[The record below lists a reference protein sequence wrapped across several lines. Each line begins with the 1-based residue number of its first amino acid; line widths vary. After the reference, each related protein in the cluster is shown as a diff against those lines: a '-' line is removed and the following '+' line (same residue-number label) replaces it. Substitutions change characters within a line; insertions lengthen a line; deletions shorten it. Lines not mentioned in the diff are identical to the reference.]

1 MKSHAITICC
11 LAAFILF
18 ALPVDMRA
26 GENTLTP
33 QLFIGG
39 RYDNNV
45 LFERT
50 NPIDDYSSVVRP
62 ALEFNHKTERSNLDI
77 GADMHFV
84 NYLDRS
90 DMDTVKQYYYMNG
103 DTQLSERIRV
113 DAEMGYII
121 DTLLD
126 SELEET
132 GRVFNREERERLHA
146 GAGMDYSLSEKF
158 EIGLD
163 YDFNLTDYEEEERAD
178 RKTHSVSTYFRR
190 FFNEGIDSLTVLP
203 KYRYIVTTDDIEVN
217 SFSLSLG
224 WTHKSSEIGALKL
237 FAGGRYTEESPTS
250 DNTDPDAQKRDTS
263 GFIFDLSYNI
273 SDEISSFLIG
283 IRRDINFDADGDLRE
298 VNRLYSTYQYS
309 LTERLKSG
317 ISANAYL
324 TRSEDENVD
333 TDIRYFNIRPR
344 LDYSLTEKHIL
355 RLSYRYSLEYDDTKE
370 NKTVDRSQIELSVI
384 FRFPNKF

>member
-1 MKSHAITICC
+1 
-11 LAAFILF
+11 
-18 ALPVDMRA
+18 
-26 GENTLTP
+26 
-33 QLFIGG
+33 
-39 RYDNNV
+39 
-45 LFERT
+45 
-50 NPIDDYSSVVRP
+50 
-62 ALEFNHKTERSNLDI
+62 
-77 GADMHFV
+77 
-84 NYLDRS
+84 
-90 DMDTVKQYYYMNG
+90 MDTVKQYYYMNG